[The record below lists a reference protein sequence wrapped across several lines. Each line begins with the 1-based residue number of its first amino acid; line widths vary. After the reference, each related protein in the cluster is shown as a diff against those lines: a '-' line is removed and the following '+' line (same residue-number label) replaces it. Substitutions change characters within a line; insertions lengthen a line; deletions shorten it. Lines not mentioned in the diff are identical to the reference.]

1 MSGALGSHIRLA
13 AYYIVMYVMN
23 SLEPLSLLLIV
34 ATLACTCWR
43 PARCSSAGM
52 SPEELEEIEVFV
64 RSVLAVAQPYGLG
77 IPDRLPAHKDAPM
90 AAIDGRLPDD
100 LQRYL
105 EGLLAVSSA
114 VDRRTL
120 VAMLLDDTFVIDE
133 DVGPHRVFDR
143 LHDGRKSEMQTETS
157 AGAPKTQTSASAPKT

>member
-1 MSGALGSHIRLA
+1 
-13 AYYIVMYVMN
+13 MN
-23 SLEPLSLLLIV
+23 SLKPLSSLLIV

-52 SPEELEEIEVFV
+52 SLEELEEIEVFV
-64 RSVLAVAQPYGLG
+64 RSVLAIAQPYGLG
-77 IPDRLPAHKDAPM
+77 IPDRLPAHKDAPK
-90 AAIDGRLPDD
+90 AAVDGRLPDD

-133 DVGPHRVFDR
+133 DVDVGPHRVFDR
-143 LHDGRKSEMQTETS
+143 LHDGRKSEIQKTETS
-157 AGAPKTQTSASAPKT
+157 AGAPKTQTSASTPKT